1 VRLRAIFEIRACV
14 VRASVGVAV
23 LLAAVFCA
31 VPATAQIRL
40 PVQLPELPQIPGHSE
55 IPQLPSLPGDV
66 RLPTLP
72 GGVQLPNLL
81 PILFPNCREIT
92 VPCLVEAINTLGASA
107 TQRRNDLLLGL
118 DLGLDRQ
125 IDLLA
130 DANGDA
136 PPAWGKASGLGGPPM
151 PFGAPMYA
159 VGGSTRSAHPA
170 IRPAFGLWTEG
181 YYYRFT
187 DDGPLA
193 SDGHSGV
200 IYAGA
205 DYMATS
211 SVLIG
216 AMLQFDQT
224 QQDFSGFGGRAA
236 SDGWMVGPY
245 ATVRLSKNLFFQ
257 ARAAWGTAHNDL
269 TAAPLI
275 DDSFDSTRWLL
286 RGTLLGQWQFGPW
299 DFRPRASVGYI
310 EERRESYL
318 SSGGGVVPSMTG
330 SLSQA
335 KFGSEIARKF
345 ALADGMAVEPTFLLE
360 GIWNFEQSVTSPQVD
375 DLVAGPDLRGR
386 AELGVTLYTAAG
398 ASLGA
403 SVSYDGIGS
412 DLHAIGGRARVRVPF
427 N

>member
-1 VRLRAIFEIRACV
+1 MRLRATLGIRARGLC
-14 VRASVGVAV
+14 ASLGAAFF
-23 LLAAVFCA
+23 LAAGLCA
-31 VPATAQIRL
+31 VPASAQ
-40 PVQLPELPQIPGHSE
+40 VTLPELPI
-55 IPQLPSLPGDV
+55 QLPGLPPLPGPGE
-66 RLPTLP
+66 LPPLP
-72 GGVQLPNLL
+72 GGVQLPNVL
-81 PILFPNCREIT
+81 PILFPNCGELT
-92 VPCLVEAINTLGASA
+92 VPCLVEAINAVGAKVM
-107 TQRRNDLLLGL
+107 QRRNDLLLGL

-130 DANGDA
+130 GANGDG
-136 PPAWGKASGLGGPPM
+136 PPAWSKAAGLGGPAM
-151 PFGAPMYA
+151 HLGAPMYA
-159 VGGSTRSAHPA
+159 VGGSTRAAQPA
-170 IRPAFGLWTEG
+170 IRPAFGVWTEG

-187 DDGPLA
+187 DDGPLG

-200 IYAGA
+200 IYVGA
-205 DYMATS
+205 DYMLTS
-211 SVLIG
+211 SVLLG
-216 AMLQFDQT
+216 AMVQFDQT
-224 QQDFSGFGGRAA
+224 QQDFSGFGGRAG

-275 DDSFDSTRWLL
+275 DDSFDSTRWLV

-299 DFRPRASVGYI
+299 DLRPRASVGYI

-318 SSGGGVVPSMTG
+318 SSGGGIVPSMTG
-330 SLSQA
+330 SLGQA

-345 ALADGMAVEPTFLLE
+345 TVGDGMVVEPSFLLE

-386 AELGVTLYTAAG
+386 AELGLTFYG
-398 ASLGA
+398 ASGTSIGA
-403 SVSYDGIGS
+403 SISYDGIGS

>member
-1 VRLRAIFEIRACV
+1 
-14 VRASVGVAV
+14 
-23 LLAAVFCA
+23 
-31 VPATAQIRL
+31 VPGL
-40 PVQLPELPQIPGHSE
+40 PDGA
-55 IPQLPSLPGDV
+55 
-66 RLPTLP
+66 
-72 GGVQLPNLL
+72 QLPNLL
-81 PILFPNCREIT
+81 PVLFPKCREISIT
-92 VPCLVEAINTLGASA
+92 CLVDAINALGGSL

-130 DANGDA
+130 GANGDA
-136 PPAWGKASGLGGPPM
+136 PPGWGKASALGGPVM

-187 DDGPLA
+187 DDGPLG

-205 DYMATS
+205 DYMLSS
-211 SVLIG
+211 SVLVG
-216 AMLQFDQT
+216 AMVQFDQT
-224 QQDFSGFGGRAA
+224 QQDFSGFGSRAE

-245 ATVRLSKNLFFQ
+245 ATVRLSRNLFFQ
-257 ARAAWGTAHNDL
+257 ARAAWGTARNDL
-269 TAAPLI
+269 TAVPLI
-275 DDSFDSTRWLL
+275 DDSFDSTRWLV
-286 RGTLLGQWQFGPW
+286 RGTLLGQWQLGPW
-299 DFRPRASVGYI
+299 DIRPRASVGYI
-310 EERRESYL
+310 EEKRESYL
-318 SSGGGVVPSMTG
+318 SSGGFIVPSMSG
-330 SLSQA
+330 SLGQA

-345 ALADGMAVEPTFLLE
+345 TVGDGMVVEPSFLLE

-375 DLVAGPDLRGR
+375 DLIAGPDLRGR
-386 AELGVTLYTAAG
+386 AELGLTLYTAAG
-398 ASLGA
+398 ASIGA